1 MRQTKL
7 RTLEPLTPNQNI
19 TFPIGTVI
27 AVKKYSQKLDFDQI
41 FSRYKK
47 WSIGL
52 VDLLEALL
60 TYRLTENQSTT
71 RASEWINRPDVL
83 EVFNL
88 SSFFERTLFRVL
100 EIGLLVYTNTPSAD

>member
-1 MRQTKL
+1 MKQTKL
-7 RTLEPLTPNQNI
+7 RTLELLTPNQNI

-27 AVKKYSQKLDFDQI
+27 AVKKYSKKLDFDQI

-47 WSIGL
+47 RGTNL

-71 RASEWINRPDVL
+71 RWLHLHAL
-83 EVFNL
+83 C
-88 SSFFERTLFRVL
+88 RVSWARR
-100 EIGLLVYTNTPSAD
+100 GRRQRW